1 MKRNFVAVKKF
12 LEEKF
17 PSLVGRITGG
27 NEPPPPIIDV
37 LLKALTGIQL
47 LTMGFVLFG
56 DSLWINVFKFRQVPS
71 WYYSIKQYGF
81 QFSLAIFFLIPQ
93 MLNSYV
99 ITGAFELVVDGEV
112 IFSKLK
118 EGRMPDATDILVA
131 FEKLGMVASK

>member
-1 MKRNFVAVKKF
+1 MAVKKF

-37 LLKALTGIQL
+37 LLKAMTGIQL

-56 DSLWINVFKFRQVPS
+56 DSLWTNVFKFRQVPS

-112 IFSKLK
+112 VFSKLN
-118 EGRMPDATDILVA
+118 EGRMPDATDIVVA
-131 FEKLGMVASK
+131 FEQLGMVALK